1 MSFAIRILLMGGL
14 GLAAFAQTG
23 CNTVPRYQLQ
33 QAQYR
38 TRQLYE
44 QNRALASERSGL
56 LAQVQT
62 LQQQIAGLNAR
73 DETLQARINNLLSER
88 GHLVSSKPNPL
99 SDATN
104 RQFADL
110 ASKYPGFE
118 FDPQTGVSKFQNDI
132 LFESGS
138 DELRRDA
145 EPLLADF
152 AKILTNGEGSDLNI
166 LVAGH
171 TDDRKVKKAS
181 TLSKHPD
188 NWYLSA
194 HRSINVVHALQKY
207 GIEPRRLGAAGY
219 GPHQPRVANTSD
231 EARRQNRR
239 VEIFVLAPGA
249 STAGWDAG
257 TIRK

>member
-1 MSFAIRILLMGGL
+1 MSFAMRILLIGGMSL
-14 GLAAFAQTG
+14 VALTQTA
-23 CNTVPRYQLQ
+23 CNMVPRYQLQ

-44 QNRALASERSGL
+44 QNRVLAGERNGL
-56 LAQVQT
+56 LAQIQT

-73 DETLQARINNLLSER
+73 DETLQARINNLLAER
-88 GHLVSSKPNPL
+88 NHLTGTRNPL
-99 SDATN
+99 SDSTN

-110 ASKYPGFE
+110 AQKYPGFE

-152 AKILTNGEGSDLNI
+152 ARILNNGDASELNV

-171 TDDRKVKKAS
+171 TDDRPVKKAS
-181 TLSKHPD
+181 TAARHPD

-194 HRSINVVHALQKY
+194 HRSITVVHALNKF
-207 GIEPRRLGAAGY
+207 GIKQNRLGAAGY
-219 GPHQPRVANTSD
+219 GPYQPRVADKSE

-249 STAGWDAG
+249 STAGWDPG
-257 TIRK
+257 TVKK

>member
-1 MSFAIRILLMGGL
+1 MSFVLRVLLMGGL
-14 GLAAFAQTG
+14 GLAAVSQTA
-23 CNTVPRYQLQ
+23 CNMVPRYALQ

-44 QNRALASERSGL
+44 QNRALAQERNGL
-56 LAQVQT
+56 LAQIQS

-73 DETLQARINNLLSER
+73 DETLQARVNNLLAER
-88 GHLVSSKPNPL
+88 NHLTGNRNPL
-99 SDATN
+99 SESTN

-110 ASKYPGFE
+110 ARRYPGFE

-138 DELRRDA
+138 DELRADA
-145 EPLLADF
+145 EPLLAEF
-152 AKILTNGEGSDLNI
+152 ARILNNGDASELNI

-171 TDDRKVKKAS
+171 TDDRPVKKAS
-181 TLSKHPD
+181 TAARHPD

-194 HRSINVVHALQKY
+194 HRSINVVHALAKH
-207 GIEPRRLGAAGY
+207 GINQSRLGAAGY
-219 GPHQPRVANTSD
+219 SMYQPRIAQKTD

-249 STAGWDAG
+249 STAGWDPG
-257 TIRK
+257 TVKK